1 MSSTRD
7 LAREAAF
14 EMLMSGTKPSVQK
27 IREELGKGSDKT
39 ILDGLNEFWSEL
51 GQLIQD
57 WRTYPKIPD
66 DLAKAMNEW
75 WHLAMKQSHL
85 SLDTER
91 KEMKI
96 LINDAV
102 SKKEAALL
110 LTEQSLKN
118 VDVLSLAND
127 ELTDQLNDLEDK
139 FQIQFN
145 DNTSIKAENTALKK
159 ELQKLNKQIGS
170 LETNHKEAL
179 NLSYERAQDTEQ
191 NFVKQID
198 AWKIQAEKSQ
208 STLVVKEKEWN
219 KHNHKNLNKINELYK
234 GLNDSE
240 ESNQNNI
247 YQINNL
253 MKTVDDNKIALQ
265 HHTEQANK
273 SENSLNDLLIAK
285 DQKIQDLLNEVN
297 DLKGQIITAETKEN
311 SLAKSQEKLDKK
323 FNQLLETI
331 KSQG

>member
-102 SKKEAALL
+102 SKMEAALL
-110 LTEQSLKN
+110 VKEQSLKN

-127 ELTDQLNDLEDK
+127 ELTEKLNEFEDK

-145 DNTSIKAENTALKK
+145 EITRINSENTALKK
-159 ELQKLNKQIGS
+159 ELQKLNKQIGT

-179 NLSYERAQDTEQ
+179 KLSYERAQDTEQ
-191 NFVKQID
+191 NFAKQID

-208 STLVVKEKEWN
+208 GTLVVKEKEW
-219 KHNHKNLNKINELYK
+219 KKLNHKNLNKINELYK
-234 GLNDSE
+234 ELNDSE

-253 MKTVDDNKIALQ
+253 TKTVDDNKKVLQ

-273 SENSLNDLLIAK
+273 IEGSFNDLLIAK
-285 DQKIQDLLNEVN
+285 DLKIQDLLNEVSV
-297 DLKGQIITAETKEN
+297 LKGQIIIAETKEN